1 MKILLLGVGMQGKAA
16 LHDLVNSS
24 DVAQVIAADVNYA
37 DLQHHVAQLD
47 SKKVTAI
54 NLDVR
59 DDGAVIKQMRQ
70 VQAVI
75 ILLPQEF
82 RLNLVKLA
90 IESGIHLIETSYSL
104 PEYADLGLA
113 AKARDVAILPEFGLD
128 PGIDLVLAARAIQEF
143 DQVHA
148 LHVYGTGVPEPKAAD
163 TPIKYKISWT
173 FAGVLS
179 AYQRPARLLKDGQ
192 IVTLSPSEMFDPSNI
207 HMVEM
212 PDLGPM
218 EAYYNGDAVK
228 YLDIF
233 QIKDTT
239 TDTGRYS
246 MRWPGHAEFWK
257 KMVDLGFLAEEPL
270 NVGGQKVSPRQ
281 FVHDLLSPQ
290 LGYRRDERDVAA
302 IRVVVEGL
310 VNGGSKRMIYQM
322 IDRRDLDTGLMAMQR
337 TVGYTASIGAQMLL
351 RGDIKQRGLLTPTRD
366 IPYNIFI
373 AELKKRGIQI
383 QVQEMPIP

>member
-1 MKILLLGVGMQGKAA
+1 
-16 LHDLVNSS
+16 
-24 DVAQVIAADVNYA
+24 
-37 DLQHHVAQLD
+37 
-47 SKKVTAI
+47 
-54 NLDVR
+54 
-59 DDGAVIKQMRQ
+59 
-70 VQAVI
+70 VI
-75 ILLPQEF
+75 ILLPQQF
-82 RLNLVKLA
+82 RPNLVKLA

-113 AKARDVAILPEFGLD
+113 AKAQDVAILPEFGLD

-148 LHVYGTGVPEPKAAD
+148 LHVYGTGIPEPTAAD

-270 NVGGQKVSPRQ
+270 NVGGQKISPRQ

-310 VNGGSKRMIYQM
+310 VNGGSKRIIYQM

-373 AELKKRGIQI
+373 DELKKRVIQF
-383 QVQEMPIP
+383 QVHEMPIH